1 MGSYA
6 LRKFKNRLMI
16 LLAVLALS
24 LALVPLISIIFETVA
39 KGLPAVNLAFITQQT
54 PPLGEAG
61 GGIGPA
67 IQGTLIIVAL
77 ASVWAVPIGLLSGI
91 YVAEYHGS
99 KIASMIR
106 FLNDVLSG
114 MPSIVLGI
122 FGWIMVVVVIGWSV
136 LAGAFALGIIMIPT
150 VSRTTEEAV
159 KLVPGT
165 IREAALALGVPRWRT
180 TLSVVISSS
189 KTGIA
194 TGVLLAVARVAGE
207 TAPLLLTIL
216 GSQFWFAGINQPA
229 AALPLTIFNYAQS
242 PFEAVDWPRAWG
254 ASLVLITMIL
264 AIYIVVRYLTREKYI
279 G

>member
-1 MGSYA
+1 
-6 LRKFKNRLMI
+6 MI
-16 LLAVLALS
+16 FLAVLALGI
-24 LALVPLISIIFETVA
+24 ALVPLISIILEIFTR
-39 KGLPAVNLAFITQQT
+39 GLPAINLAFLTQET
-54 PPLGEAG
+54 PPLGESG

-67 IQGTLIIVAL
+67 IQGTLIIVLL

-91 YVAEYHGS
+91 YVAEYHES
-99 KIASMIR
+99 KIAPMIR

-122 FGWIMVVVVIGWSV
+122 FGWIMVVAVIGWSV

-150 VSRTTEEAV
+150 VSRTTEEAI

-165 IREAALALGVPRWRT
+165 VREAALALGVPRWRT

-189 KTGIA
+189 KTGIV
-194 TGVLLAVARVAGE
+194 TGILLAVARIAGE

-216 GSQFWFAGINQPA
+216 GSQFWFAGINEPT
-229 AALPLTIFNYAQS
+229 AALPLSIFNYAQS
-242 PFEAVDWPRAWG
+242 PFESVDWPRAWG

-264 AIYIVVRYLTREKYI
+264 AIYVGVRYLTREKYV

>member
-1 MGSYA
+1 MSNYGT
-6 LRKFKNRLMI
+6 RKFKNRLMI
-16 LLAVLALS
+16 FLAFAATG
-24 LALVPLISIIFETVA
+24 LALVPLLSILWETFA
-39 KGLPAVNLAFITQQT
+39 RGLPAVNVNFVTQEI

-67 IQGTLIIVAL
+67 IQGTLIIVGL
-77 ASVWAVPIGLLSGI
+77 ASIWAVPIGLLSGI
-91 YVAEYHGS
+91 YVAEYRDS
-99 KIASMIR
+99 RISSLIR

-122 FGWIMVVVVIGWSV
+122 FGWLMVVVVVGWSV

-159 KLVPGT
+159 RLVPGT

-180 TLSVVISSS
+180 SLSVVLSSS

-194 TGVLLAVARVAGE
+194 TGILLAIARVAGE

-216 GSQFWFAGINQPA
+216 GSSYWFAGLTQPT
-229 AALPLTIFNYAQS
+229 AALPLTIFNLAQS
-242 PFEAVDWPRAWG
+242 PFSSTDWPRAWG
-254 ASLVLITMIL
+254 ASLILILMIL
-264 AIYIVVRYLTREKYI
+264 AIYVVVRYLTREKYSW
-279 G
+279 

>member
-1 MGSYA
+1 MSNYGT
-6 LRKFKNRLMI
+6 RKFENRLMI
-16 LLAVLALS
+16 FLAFAATG
-24 LALVPLISIIFETVA
+24 LALVPLLSILWETFA
-39 KGLPAVNLAFITQQT
+39 RGLPAVNVNFVTQEI

-67 IQGTLIIVAL
+67 IQGTLIIVGL
-77 ASVWAVPIGLLSGI
+77 ASIWAVPIGLLSGI
-91 YVAEYHGS
+91 YVAEYRDS
-99 KIASMIR
+99 RISSLIR

-122 FGWIMVVVVIGWSV
+122 FGWLMVVVVVGWSV

-159 KLVPGT
+159 RLVPGT

-180 TLSVVISSS
+180 SLSVVLSSS

-194 TGVLLAVARVAGE
+194 TGILLAIARVAGE

-216 GSQFWFAGINQPA
+216 GSSYWFAGLTQPT
-229 AALPLTIFNYAQS
+229 AALPLTIFNLAQS
-242 PFEAVDWPRAWG
+242 PFSSTDWPRAWG
-254 ASLVLITMIL
+254 ASLILILMIL
-264 AIYIVVRYLTREKYI
+264 AIYVVVRYLTREKYSW
-279 G
+279 